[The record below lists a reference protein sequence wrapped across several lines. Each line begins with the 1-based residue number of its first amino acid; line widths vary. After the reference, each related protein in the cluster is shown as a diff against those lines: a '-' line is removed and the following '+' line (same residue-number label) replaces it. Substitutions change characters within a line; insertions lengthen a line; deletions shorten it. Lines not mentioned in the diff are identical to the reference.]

1 MNTGHWIRR
10 RGPGWDHRFIDR
22 DKTHPKD
29 SIFHG
34 ALRSKCDRVL
44 DFGCSRATF
53 YNRQLCGYI
62 PRCDARSPRCCSLQL
77 PCAEVMVPEI
87 HFKSSII
94 SNDTTSSLDPPS
106 NTSQWNETGNIP
118 YTQELCCAIT
128 WLYGR
133 RPYRRLPLPPGPKR
147 LPVIRSLLDMPP
159 TRQWMTFDK

>member
-1 MNTGHWIRR
+1 MTVFWTSDAAEPHFTTDNCVDIS
-10 RGPGWDHRFIDR
+10 PGAMHEA
-22 DKTHPKD
+22 P
-29 SIFHG
+29 G
-34 ALRSKCDRVL
+34 V
-44 DFGCSRATF
+44 G
-53 YNRQLCGYI
+53 
-62 PRCDARSPRCCSLQL
+62 SLQL

-159 TRQWMTFDK
+159 TRQWMTFDKWCRQYGMFESSLFNSSN